1 MGRAPCCDKTAVK
14 KGPWSKEED
23 QILINYINKYGHGNW
38 RQIPKNAGLVRCG
51 KSCRLRWMNYL
62 RPGIKRGHFTHEEE
76 SIVVK
81 LHKTFG
87 NRWASIAARL
97 PGRTDNE
104 IKNIWHTRL
113 KKRLHDF
120 DNQVAGDTLNNDGA
134 SNFAAAPPAEDN
146 DPSGGL
152 AGLTQSDFPLGYDD
166 QFWPQINDKSGF
178 EFNGA
183 DFNPTM
189 DNDDVGGVDPD
200 RLQFWQ
206 DHLLTW
212 TADLSH
218 GGSGRVPEIRDENYG
233 VLGAGFEVQQA
244 DPLLQALNPPPH

>member
-62 RPGIKRGHFTHEEE
+62 RPDIKRGHFTHEEE

-120 DNQVAGDTLNNDGA
+120 DNQ
-134 SNFAAAPPAEDN
+134 
-146 DPSGGL
+146 
-152 AGLTQSDFPLGYDD
+152 SDFLLGDDD

-183 DFNPTM
+183 DFTPTM
-189 DNDDVGGVDPD
+189 DNHDVGGGVDPG

-212 TADLSH
+212 TDESWVIILNRTQHFPGNPSDLSH

-233 VLGAGFEVQQA
+233 VLGAGFEVEQA
-244 DPLLQALNPPPH
+244 DSLLQALNPPPH